1 MSDMLYFILCG
12 VLALGVL
19 VGLSLL
25 SKVKTAVAGNMISI
39 LCTAG
44 AIVITMFKYDLIQAT
59 GLWICMALGLFIG
72 VYWSFKLQM
81 IQMPQVVALL
91 NGFGGAAA
99 ALVAIVALLDVAVLS
114 TFALVTGALAL
125 VVGSLTL
132 TGSLVAAG
140 KLHKVL
146 SQKPIIWKGHQ
157 AITTISLI
165 LTISSVVLMCIPSIP
180 LPATA
185 IFGLLISGFFGVA
198 FTVRVGGADMPIT
211 ISLLVSLS
219 GVADGIAGMAISNIL
234 LVSLGG
240 IVGASGLLLTKVM
253 CNAMNRSLSDIL
265 TGKTSVTS
273 PATVSK
279 PAESSENVTDDTG
292 EPLLSQQPGK
302 ETAPVD
308 NLGELLQNARKV
320 IIIPGY
326 GMALAQAQ
334 QKVRQLA
341 DTLEKNGAVVDFA
354 IHPVAGRMPGHMNV
368 LLAEADVPYE
378 KLRGMDEIN
387 DEFGDCDLAIVIG
400 ANDVINPAAN
410 TAEGT
415 PIYGMP
421 ILNVDLAKNAIICNY
436 DLNPGYAGVDNPLY
450 TKPGVIM
457 MLGNAEETVQTLI
470 DYLQ

>member
-1 MSDMLYFILCG
+1 MSDTVYFVLCG
-12 VLALGVL
+12 ILALGVL

-25 SKVKTAVAGNMISI
+25 SKVKTAVRGNMISI

-44 AIVITMFKYDLIQAT
+44 AVVITLFKYDLIDAV
-59 GLWICMALGLFIG
+59 GLWVCLVLGLIAG
-72 VYWSFKLQM
+72 VYWSFKIKM

-99 ALVAIVALLDVAVLS
+99 ALVAIVTLLDISVLSPFALL
-114 TFALVTGALAL
+114 TGALAL
-125 VVGSLTL
+125 VIGTLTL

-140 KLHKVL
+140 KLHKL
-146 SQKPIIWKGHQ
+146 LPQKPVIWSGHQ

-165 LTISSVVLMCIPSIP
+165 LTVATVVMMCIPSVP
-180 LPATA
+180 LVVSV
-185 IFGLLISGFFGVA
+185 ILGILISGFFGVA
-198 FTVRVGGADMPIT
+198 FTIRVGGADMPIT

-253 CNAMNRSLSDIL
+253 CKAMNRSLSDIL
-265 TGKTSVTS
+265 MGKTSVS
-273 PATVSK
+273 APAKRTKDGASDQAK
-279 PAESSENVTDDTG
+279 AAFTGSAEEAAAPSDDLAKILR
-292 EPLLSQQPGK
+292 EAK
-302 ETAPVD
+302 
-308 NLGELLQNARKV
+308 RV
-320 IIIPGY
+320 IIVPGY

-334 QKVRQLA
+334 QKVRALA
-341 DTLEKNGAVVDFA
+341 DKLEANGAVVDFA

-368 LLAEADVPYE
+368 LLAEADVSYE

-387 DEFGDCDLAIVIG
+387 DEFSQCDLAIVVG
-400 ANDVINPAAN
+400 ASDVINPAAN

-436 DLNPGYAGVDNPLY
+436 DLKPGYAGVENPLY

-457 MLGNAEETVQTLI
+457 MLGNAEQTVQELI
-470 DYLQ
+470 DKATP